1 MFNSHLIEHYS
12 EQLKNAVWE
21 RQKEITDWIYDLW
34 TDTDDREH
42 FLQFYFPPGFVDRD
56 PERAK
61 MVMNN
66 LRNIV
71 HSYTVRHDP
80 EPIYCYVMYQMIEA
94 WFEDEEYLKTLE
106 LVPDE
111 VKAFI
116 DELKSKEEAE
126 AQAYID
132 EHKSTEE
139 AGVEDQTE
147 SEFIYAWFTDK
158 DTCLGDFEDTYD
170 MDYIDESIPEEVAEM
185 YLKYGKVPDSFGA
198 DVHELLDLLPGDLF
212 DRVTVKT

>member
-1 MFNSHLIEHYS
+1 MFNPRLIEHYS

-21 RQKEITDWIYDLW
+21 RQKEIFGWIHDLW
-34 TDTDDREH
+34 IDTDDILLH
-42 FLQFYFPPGFVDRD
+42 FYFPPGFVDRD

-94 WFEDEEYLKTLE
+94 WFDDEEYLKMLE

-111 VKAFI
+111 VKAVI

-126 AQAYID
+126 VQVCID
-132 EHKSTEE
+132 
-139 AGVEDQTE
+139 A
-147 SEFIYAWFTDK
+147 
-158 DTCLGDFEDTYD
+158 L
-170 MDYIDESIPEEVAEM
+170 
-185 YLKYGKVPDSFGA
+185 
-198 DVHELLDLLPGDLF
+198 
-212 DRVTVKT
+212 